1 MTGIFNSY
9 RKYYSTNLKLAI
21 PLVISQAGQV
31 VVALVDNIMVGRVGT
46 GALAASSFANNIF
59 IIILVFGI
67 GFSFA
72 ITPMV
77 GKAMGSGDVKAAAN
91 WFRHGFL
98 VNILMGFFLVLLSV
112 AVSFF
117 MPHMGQPDEVVE
129 LGVPYFLV
137 ISVSIIPFLYFAAFK
152 QFAEGLSNTRIAMVI
167 TIAGNL
173 VNIIFNYLLIFG
185 KAGFPELGLLG
196 AGIGTLIAR
205 IFMAAAFALAYRKL
219 VLFERFRKIH
229 GEIRYSLK
237 EAMQLMRLGAPI
249 GTQFIVEVFAF
260 SMGGIMVG
268 WLGEVSLA
276 AHQIVLT
283 VSSLTYMMSSGLA
296 SATTI
301 IVSTLRGEGKKEEL
315 KYSAFA
321 SVHLVIMFM
330 IFTAT
335 VYVLFRNYI
344 PVLFISDPDVISI
357 ASGLFI
363 IAAFFQ
369 IFDGLQVVVIG
380 ILRGME
386 DVVFPMAVIGVAY
399 LIVGVPAG
407 YVLSFIFDIG
417 PSGIWFGY
425 LTGLAIVGL
434 VLLFRFR
441 WLYSHYAVSHQTT
454 AKDDN

>member
-1 MTGIFNSY
+1 
-9 RKYYSTNLKLAI
+9 
-21 PLVISQAGQV
+21 
-31 VVALVDNIMVGRVGT
+31 
-46 GALAASSFANNIF
+46 
-59 IIILVFGI
+59 
-67 GFSFA
+67 
-72 ITPMV
+72 
-77 GKAMGSGDVKAAAN
+77 
-91 WFRHGFL
+91 
-98 VNILMGFFLVLLSV
+98 
-112 AVSFF
+112 
-117 MPHMGQPDEVVE
+117 
-129 LGVPYFLV
+129 
-137 ISVSIIPFLYFAAFK
+137 
-152 QFAEGLSNTRIAMVI
+152 
-167 TIAGNL
+167 
-173 VNIIFNYLLIFG
+173 
-185 KAGFPELGLLG
+185 
-196 AGIGTLIAR
+196 
-205 IFMAAAFALAYRKL
+205 
-219 VLFERFRKIH
+219 
-229 GEIRYSLK
+229 
-237 EAMQLMRLGAPI
+237 MQLMRLGAPI

-260 SMGGIMVG
+260 SMGGIMMG

-321 SVHLVIMFM
+321 SVHLVILFM